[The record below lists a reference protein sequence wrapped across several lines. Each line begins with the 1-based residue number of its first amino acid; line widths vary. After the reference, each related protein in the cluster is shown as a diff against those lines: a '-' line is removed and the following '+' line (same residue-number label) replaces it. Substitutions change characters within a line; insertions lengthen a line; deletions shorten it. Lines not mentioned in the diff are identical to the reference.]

1 MKLQELLNGIEIKKG
16 CILNPEIANVTDDSR
31 NVRNSSAFV
40 CVKGNRSDG
49 HDFARKAIEKG
60 AAVVICDHDIGIKN
74 SVIVENTRKAYALM
88 CANYYGNCHREMKM
102 IGVTGTNGK
111 TTTTF
116 IIKKILE
123 ENGYK
128 VGVIGTVE
136 VVIGNEKYP
145 ADYTTPDPAGL
156 HKYLY
161 MMKMAGC
168 DVCIMETSSQALV
181 QLRTYGINYDIGVFS
196 NLSREHLDYHKTME
210 EYAEAKGIL
219 MENSDVCVINAD
231 DSHAPVMKKHA
242 KGNVITYAIDE
253 KADVKAEN
261 VELTHDG
268 VEYTLT
274 SKGGNYDIVYNVI
287 GRFSVYNS
295 LAALSVGMVMNVD
308 MKRAVK
314 AVSEMNTV
322 KGRIEKVPNDRQI
335 TILIDFA
342 HTPDSLKNVLKTVN
356 VVYGKRIITVFGC
369 GGDRDKTKRPIMG
382 KIACRYS
389 DLVFITSD
397 NPRTEDPDSIIDD
410 IVVDLDRKDYVRIT
424 DRTEAIRAAIVEA
437 KPGDTVLIAGKGHEN
452 YQILGTKKIHYDERE
467 IVKQILDDGANF
479 EK

>member
-1 MKLQELLNGIEIKKG
+1 
-16 CILNPEIANVTDDSR
+16 
-31 NVRNSSAFV
+31 
-40 CVKGNRSDG
+40 
-49 HDFARKAIEKG
+49 
-60 AAVVICDHDIGIKN
+60 
-74 SVIVENTRKAYALM
+74 
-88 CANYYGNCHREMKM
+88 
-102 IGVTGTNGK
+102 
-111 TTTTF
+111 
-116 IIKKILE
+116 
-123 ENGYK
+123 
-128 VGVIGTVE
+128 
-136 VVIGNEKYP
+136 
-145 ADYTTPDPAGL
+145 
-156 HKYLY
+156 

-231 DSHAPVMKKHA
+231 DSYASVMKKHA
-242 KGNVITYAIDE
+242 KGKVITYAIDE

-261 VELTHDG
+261 VDLNHDG

-342 HTPDSLKNVLKTVN
+342 HTPDSLKNVLKTVK
-356 VVYGKRIITVFGC
+356 VVYGERIITVFGC

-382 KIACRYS
+382 KIACQYS

-410 IVVDLDRKDYVRIT
+410 IVADLDKKDYVRIT

-452 YQILGTKKIHYDERE
+452 YQILGTEKIHYDERE

-479 EK
+479 KK

>member
-1 MKLQELLNGIEIKKG
+1 
-16 CILNPEIANVTDDSR
+16 
-31 NVRNSSAFV
+31 
-40 CVKGNRSDG
+40 
-49 HDFARKAIEKG
+49 
-60 AAVVICDHDIGIKN
+60 
-74 SVIVENTRKAYALM
+74 
-88 CANYYGNCHREMKM
+88 
-102 IGVTGTNGK
+102 
-111 TTTTF
+111 
-116 IIKKILE
+116 
-123 ENGYK
+123 
-128 VGVIGTVE
+128 
-136 VVIGNEKYP
+136 
-145 ADYTTPDPAGL
+145 
-156 HKYLY
+156 
-161 MMKMAGC
+161 
-168 DVCIMETSSQALV
+168 
-181 QLRTYGINYDIGVFS
+181 
-196 NLSREHLDYHKTME
+196 
-210 EYAEAKGIL
+210 
-219 MENSDVCVINAD
+219 
-231 DSHAPVMKKHA
+231 
-242 KGNVITYAIDE
+242 
-253 KADVKAEN
+253 
-261 VELTHDG
+261 
-268 VEYTLT
+268 
-274 SKGGNYDIVYNVI
+274 
-287 GRFSVYNS
+287 
-295 LAALSVGMVMNVD
+295 MVMNVD

-389 DLVFITSD
+389 DLVYITSD

>member
-1 MKLQELLNGIEIKKG
+1 
-16 CILNPEIANVTDDSR
+16 
-31 NVRNSSAFV
+31 
-40 CVKGNRSDG
+40 
-49 HDFARKAIEKG
+49 
-60 AAVVICDHDIGIKN
+60 
-74 SVIVENTRKAYALM
+74 
-88 CANYYGNCHREMKM
+88 
-102 IGVTGTNGK
+102 
-111 TTTTF
+111 
-116 IIKKILE
+116 
-123 ENGYK
+123 
-128 VGVIGTVE
+128 
-136 VVIGNEKYP
+136 
-145 ADYTTPDPAGL
+145 
-156 HKYLY
+156 
-161 MMKMAGC
+161 
-168 DVCIMETSSQALV
+168 
-181 QLRTYGINYDIGVFS
+181 
-196 NLSREHLDYHKTME
+196 ME

-231 DSHAPVMKKHA
+231 DSYAPVMKKHA
-242 KGNVITYAIDE
+242 KGKVTTYAIDE

-261 VELTHDG
+261 VDLNHDG

-308 MKRAVK
+308 MKRAVR

-342 HTPDSLKNVLKTVN
+342 HTPDSLKNVLKTIKVI
-356 VVYGKRIITVFGC
+356 YEKRIITVFGC

-382 KIACRYS
+382 KIACQYS
-389 DLVFITSD
+389 DLVYITSD

-410 IVVDLDRKDYVRIT
+410 IVADLDKKDYVRIT

-452 YQILGTKKIHYDERE
+452 YQILGTEKIHYDERE

-479 EK
+479 KK